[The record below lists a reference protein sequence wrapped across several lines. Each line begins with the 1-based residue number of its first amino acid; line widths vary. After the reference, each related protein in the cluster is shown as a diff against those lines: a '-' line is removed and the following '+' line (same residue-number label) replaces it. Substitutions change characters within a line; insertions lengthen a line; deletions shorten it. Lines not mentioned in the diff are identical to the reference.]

1 MPNKLKNLNITK
13 VDLVPEGANPDAFVT
28 MYKSKTPQKERSAEL
43 HMKLLREIEDFVFCI
58 DL

>member
-28 MYKSKTPQKERSAEL
+28 MYKSKTPIRKSDDCEGIKGRNTRYI
-43 HMKLLREIEDFVFCI
+43 KK
-58 DL
+58 

>member
-28 MYKSKTPQKERSAEL
+28 MYKSC
-43 HMKLLREIEDFVFCI
+43 LLYTSRCV
-58 DL
+58 